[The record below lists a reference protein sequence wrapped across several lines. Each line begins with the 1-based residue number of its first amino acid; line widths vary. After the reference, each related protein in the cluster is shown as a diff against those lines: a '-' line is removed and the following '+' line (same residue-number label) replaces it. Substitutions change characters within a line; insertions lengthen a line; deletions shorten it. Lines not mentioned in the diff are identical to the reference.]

1 MINDAFTEILLVGLA
16 ALLIT
21 AALLDLK
28 SRRIPNWLCLAVA
41 VMAPLFWWASGVD
54 FYPDA
59 LVRVGVALIIFGLYF
74 ALFCLGGM
82 GGGDVKLGT
91 AIALWF
97 PPAITLLFVVI
108 TSLVGAVVSIA
119 AWFHHNKIKRRTGK
133 TVVPYGVALAIGGLA
148 ILTQRFLNQFA

>member
-1 MINDAFTEILLVGLA
+1 MINDAFTEILLVGIA
-16 ALLIT
+16 ALLV
-21 AALLDLK
+21 AAAVLDLK
-28 SRRIPNWLCLAVA
+28 SRRIPNWLCVAVA
-41 VMAPLFWWASGVD
+41 VMAPLFWWATGIH

-59 LVRVGVALIIFGLYF
+59 LARVGVAMLIFLLYF
-74 ALFCLGGM
+74 GLFCLGAM

-91 AIALWF
+91 AVALWF
-97 PPAITLLFVVI
+97 PPAITLLFIVI
-108 TSLVGAVVSIA
+108 TSLVGAVVSVA